1 MSKWSDIIQLLY
13 GIIGMAIGLISY
25 IFGRVIFK
33 NRKKCKLLNYGK
45 YKKKDKSSAA

>member
-1 MSKWSDIIQLLY
+1 MSQWSDIIQLLY

-33 NRKKCKLLNYGK
+33 NRKKCKIFNYV
-45 YKKKDKSSAA
+45 KKKGKNKVA